1 MSAVTRRRLVRLAQ
15 LAIVALVLWRAT
27 LALGGPWAEFRG
39 RGGVLRADWGLAA
52 LSALVV
58 LATYALLIEA
68 WRLVVRAWGGHLG
81 FGTAARIWSVS
92 NLGRYLPG
100 KVWSIAAMGLLAR
113 RAGVS
118 AVAATGSSIL
128 VTLVNVAAGFA
139 VLLLAGSRALAL
151 VAPGEAGKRLAVSV
165 ALAVTAGLVV
175 LPWALPSLA
184 RLAVRLLR
192 REVVLPTIA
201 PEQLWLV
208 VLANVAAW
216 FGYGAAFL
224 LLGRAV
230 LPGSASVVLSAGS
243 WLDATAVFTASYLA
257 GYLALVVPGGLGV
270 RELAMVAVLTGL
282 GITGNVEAWLLAL
295 ASRLWLTVLELL
307 PGLLFLARDAVVRS
321 PSTTPDAPS

>member
-184 RLAVRLLR
+184 RVAVRLLR

>member
-1 MSAVTRRRLVRLAQ
+1 
-15 LAIVALVLWRAT
+15 
-27 LALGGPWAEFRG
+27 
-39 RGGVLRADWGLAA
+39 LAA

-201 PEQLWLV
+201 PGQLWLV